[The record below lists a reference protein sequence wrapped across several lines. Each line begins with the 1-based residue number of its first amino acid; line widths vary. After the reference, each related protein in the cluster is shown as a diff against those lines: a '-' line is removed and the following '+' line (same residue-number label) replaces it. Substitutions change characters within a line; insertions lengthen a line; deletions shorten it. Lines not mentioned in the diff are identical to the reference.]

1 MRIPAGECW
10 STLITVKCATTPT
23 RLAPD
28 IIFELADL
36 WLFVLAHLAAVLLY
50 QPTLT
55 ISISAGQLTS
65 MRVGHRVCSTCRIL
79 ATARPSAGGGGSSA
93 AHRPP
98 LAPILRSS
106 SSGPG
111 GPRSE
116 EVRAREAARA
126 RAWYLDDTPSNPLT
140 RSTSSPSSS
149 GSSPIPPIRP
159 QPRFTTYD
167 PNRTTSTPSSSDPDL
182 NPLIHL
188 PTFAPDHLHP
198 LHAFLVANE
207 LIEPGTVQFLHT
219 PSSGVSGSDDSREVI
234 VGDRGFE
241 ARWEWVGVCEVKG
254 RGKGVVARAE
264 RSLRTWVSGEAI

>member
-1 MRIPAGECW
+1 
-10 STLITVKCATTPT
+10 
-23 RLAPD
+23 
-28 IIFELADL
+28 
-36 WLFVLAHLAAVLLY
+36 
-50 QPTLT
+50 
-55 ISISAGQLTS
+55 

-126 RAWYLDDTPSNPLT
+126 RAWYLDNTPSNPST
-140 RSTSSPSSS
+140 RSTSSPSS

-159 QPRFTTYD
+159 EPRFTTYD

-264 RSLRTWVSGEAI
+264 RSLRTWLRDNPVAKLSAPRAKPPRIEPDTDWALVPVGKDGGICVNLFTAEGRDRWALADLWRPAPAPAPQQ